1 MPSSSLLDL
10 AFSSSSPQPNGTTQ
24 PHSHHQDY
32 STDALTRHHEQ
43 PHRCSDAPQP
53 RGLSRSFSGP
63 AAVPASRRPS
73 FSFQLPSNND
83 NGYAFALSPPRTP
96 PFTASHRSLAS
107 PPHPFPLPPSP
118 PPEALTTD
126 PVKALLHSPLTPFFM
141 PSLAAPSNGSTT
153 RGGARKLSRIASA
166 PAPLGSIG
174 SIGESSTGTMWSLRE
189 GAGDEAENGWRGGM
203 GGFKEGAFQDV
214 GEATRTGGGKETVR
228 KELQVS
234 SRHLSDVYRMF
245 LADPSRCDSTRMTF
259 SKADDF
265 AWLSA
270 ASLSLDT
277 RVRTLADKVNIL
289 QASVHGLEEHTLQRD
304 REYEDLRALV
314 VSQQQ
319 QQYSHAYPFPPSLP
333 HHSYTTVPFESCPV
347 DLAPPTTA
355 PLPFN
360 PHAQP
365 FTLSSPVSSNHSH
378 SPSHSFSSTPT
389 RPYSQPRFHLY
400 ATPSPEQ
407 HFAFS
412 ESLEHGLAGSPVPRA
427 GQGSNGA
434 SFSHAEGTVMH
445 APVPRRPVFVPP
457 QLSHRQRHPSS
468 IAERALRTALGESF
482 GNGAAT
488 AMGGGARG
496 PVVDGGAMGR
506 TKSLRM
512 VGGSGGGGAGGGGQ
526 PDQHDA
532 SLLRSASLGLLS
544 RSRRSGAGAT
554 PPSCGGGNEQI
565 NYRVLLETDSAIDD
579 EAFVRRILVQN
590 DQQCSLFL
598 QQRVRRTTPENREK
612 LCEAVGELLLELSF
626 SKFGNFLVSR
636 CLDAGDLKLAQ
647 SYSNLAVGH
656 FLELALDPFGCHVV
670 QKLIDCGDKATKE
683 RVIEELM
690 LHPTT
695 LTQKNAAHVWNRLL
709 TTPNPPAFYQRLAAM
724 GQGTWA
730 DVVRDD
736 GGSLIVQHVLEG
748 WPEAYGSAIAK
759 EVLEGVEKVAK
770 TACGSFVLSQFLE
783 RNALPFRAKVMEL
796 APRLSTDNFGAKIV
810 ERCFKMGRVA
820 RPVVADFVE
829 AITSHEG
836 DSHPPLL
843 AIASHATGAQLLS
856 HLLSSALVTSSEKST
871 LARCIVANRSK
882 LLAGNGTGAAKLMGM
897 VEKITKP

>member
-10 AFSSSSPQPNGTTQ
+10 PFSSTPQHPNGTTQ
-24 PHSHHQDY
+24 PHSQHQDY
-32 STDALTRHHEQ
+32 PTDSLTRHHEQ
-43 PHRCSDAPQP
+43 PHRRSDSPRP

-63 AAVPASRRPS
+63 AAAPASPRPS
-73 FSFQLPSNND
+73 FSFQPPPNND
-83 NGYAFALSPPRTP
+83 NDYAFALSPPRTP

-118 PPEALTTD
+118 PPEALSRD
-126 PVKALLHSPLTPFFM
+126 PVKALLQSPLTPFFM

-166 PAPLGSIG
+166 PAPLGSI
-174 SIGESSTGTMWSLRE
+174 SESSNGTMWSLHE
-189 GAGDEAENGWRGGM
+189 GGVDEAENGWRGGR
-203 GGFKEGAFQDV
+203 GGFGEGAVHDV
-214 GEATRTGGGKETVR
+214 GAATRTGGGKETVR

-234 SRHLSDVYRMF
+234 SGSLLDVYRTF

-259 SKADDF
+259 SKADDI
-265 AWLSA
+265 ARLSA

-277 RVRTLADKVNIL
+277 RVRTLADKVKNL

-304 REYEDLRALV
+304 RECEDLRALV
-314 VSQQQ
+314 ASQQQ
-319 QQYSHAYPFPPSLP
+319 QQYSQAYPFPPSLP
-333 HHSYTTVPFESCPV
+333 HHSYTTVPIERCQV
-347 DLAPPTTA
+347 DLTLPTTA

-365 FTLSSPVSSNHSH
+365 FTLSSPASSNHSH
-378 SPSHSFSSTPT
+378 SPSDSFSSTPT

-400 ATPSPEQ
+400 ATPSHEQ

-412 ESLEHGLAGSPVPRA
+412 ESLEHGFARSPCPRA

-434 SFSHAEGTVMH
+434 SFSHAEGTIMH
-445 APVPRRPVFVPP
+445 APVPRRLAFVPP
-457 QLSHRQRHPSS
+457 QLSHRPRHHSS

-488 AMGGGARG
+488 AMGGGVRG
-496 PVVDGGAMGR
+496 PVVDAGAMGR
-506 TKSLRM
+506 MKS
-512 VGGSGGGGAGGGGQ
+512 A
-526 PDQHDA
+526 QHDA

-544 RSRRSGAGAT
+544 PSWRSGAGAT
-554 PPSCGGGNEQI
+554 PPYRGSGNEQI
-565 NYRVLLETDSAIDD
+565 NYRILLETDSAIDN

-612 LCEAVGELLLELSF
+612 LCEAVGEFLLELSF

-647 SYSNLAVGH
+647 SYSKLAVGH

-683 RVIEELM
+683 QVIEELM

-724 GQGTWA
+724 GEGTWA

-759 EVLEGVEKVAK
+759 EVLEGVEGVAK

-820 RPVVADFVE
+820 PPVVADFVK

-836 DSHPPLL
+836 DSHPPLI

-856 HLLSSALVTSSEKST
+856 HLLSSGLVPSSEKST

-882 LLAGNGTGAAKLMGM
+882 LLAGDGTGAAKLMRM
-897 VEKITKP
+897 VERITKP